1 MFPILFQMLFFIV
14 LHQTCTN
21 SEMSFWLALSFIH
34 MSYRDFSPSSQ
45 FPVVKSMSN
54 SYGPCVHCRWRM
66 KWWRTCTH
74 PGRNITRPQCTTSP
88 HSTCCSTRR
97 RSRCW
102 SRCWDTCRRRCSC
115 STSTSAIGIIFHPE
129 HQLIM

>member
-45 FPVVKSMSN
+45 FPVVKACLTPMVRVFTAGEEWSD
-54 SYGPCVHCRWRM
+54 GGRVH
-66 KWWRTCTH
+66 
-74 PGRNITRPQCTTSP
+74 IQEETSRD
-88 HSTCCSTRR
+88 HNALLRLTQHAAVQEEDR
-97 RSRCW
+97 
-102 SRCWDTCRRRCSC
+102 
-115 STSTSAIGIIFHPE
+115 AVGAAAGIHAGAGAHAALQ
-129 HQLIM
+129 HQLSASYFIQNTS